1 MLKTF
6 LKRFFRLRHE
16 PATTILLAELSLLLL
31 LGTLLYPD
39 PQFLQSALTHVPQLA
54 LHCVLLVYAIEKLA
68 QSAYTINVWI
78 KALASVVGFLLWTAF
93 LVLNTLYN
101 QHINSFSLLLL
112 VPALAEAWYL
122 TIYLN
127 SAMQKYRS

>member
-31 LGTLLYPD
+31 LGTVLYPD
-39 PQFLQSALTHVPQLA
+39 PQFLQAAMAHVPDLA
-54 LHCVLLVYAIEKLA
+54 LHGLLLVYSLEKLL
-68 QSAYTINVWI
+68 QSGCVLNTWI
-78 KALASVVGFLLWTAF
+78 KAASSVLGFLLWTAL
-93 LVLNTLYN
+93 LVLGILYN
-101 QHINSFSLLLL
+101 QHVNSFSLLLL

-122 TIYLN
+122 VIYTNNL
-127 SAMQKYRS
+127 AQKYRS